1 MWGIFTFGG
10 YMAIDNLAAASI
22 KPSAIITTPAAVSA
36 QDKSISEETVP
47 VKRPKKDN
55 TLAVSQNDEKLEQKL
70 LETADALQT
79 HFDVNNKKLNFSVHR
94 ESERMIVKVI
104 DPESGETLQE
114 LPSEA
119 VLKMVAN
126 IEKFTDNISSSSG
139 MLFDEIV

>member
-1 MWGIFTFGG
+1 
-10 YMAIDNLAAASI
+10 MAIDNLHAASI
-22 KPSAIITTPAAVSA
+22 KPSAIITNPGTEMT
-36 QDKSISEETVP
+36 QEKSISEATVP
-47 VKRPKKDN
+47 VKRPKIDN
-55 TLAVSQNDEKLEQKL
+55 TSAVSQNDAKLEQKL
-70 LETADALQT
+70 LEATDALQT
-79 HFDVNNKKLNFSVHR
+79 HFDVNNKKLNFSVHS
-94 ESERMIVKVI
+94 ESDRMIVKVI

>member
-1 MWGIFTFGG
+1 
-10 YMAIDNLAAASI
+10 MAIDNLPAASI

-47 VKRPKKDN
+47 VKRPKTEN
-55 TLAVSQNDEKLEQKL
+55 TSAVSQNDKKLEQKL
-70 LETADALQT
+70 LEATDALQT
-79 HFDVNNKKLNFSVHR
+79 HFDVNNKKLNFSVHS
-94 ESERMIVKVI
+94 ESDRMIVKVI

-139 MLFDEIV
+139 LLFDEIV